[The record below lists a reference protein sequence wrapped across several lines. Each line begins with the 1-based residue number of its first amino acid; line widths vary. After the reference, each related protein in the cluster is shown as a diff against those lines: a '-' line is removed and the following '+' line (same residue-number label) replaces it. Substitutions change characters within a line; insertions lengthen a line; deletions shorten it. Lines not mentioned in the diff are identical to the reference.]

1 MLLCLLV
8 KDERC
13 HLGEQSPGD
22 FAAWSPSNFKRKCF
36 RLPSRWA
43 TGGGHLAASARLPG
57 GMGATALLRDLPT
70 CATCGYGSL
79 PSFPHL
85 QIEDTCPSSPR
96 TSKVVGADPSQ
107 GTVLRGVAPMRPPGP
122 SGQAPRRPLKHGRE
136 CTLRGQSGLQSPGA
150 PAFHI
155 SGLGQS
161 HGRGTTEDS
170 PQGWCEM
177 AMTRSSS
184 ESHPLTLPLSRGPRR
199 QAHVA

>member
-1 MLLCLLV
+1 MKDVIWESEVLGTLQPGVPATSRGSASGCRAGGRREEGTWRLQPGCL
-8 KDERC
+8 
-13 HLGEQSPGD
+13 GG
-22 FAAWSPSNFKRKCF
+22 
-36 RLPSRWA
+36 WA
-43 TGGGHLAASARLPG
+43 
-57 GMGATALLRDLPT
+57 ALLRDLPT
-70 CATCGYGSL
+70 CATCGCGSL

-136 CTLRGQSGLQSPGA
+136 CTLRGQSGLRSPGS

-161 HGRGTTEDS
+161 HGRGPTEDS